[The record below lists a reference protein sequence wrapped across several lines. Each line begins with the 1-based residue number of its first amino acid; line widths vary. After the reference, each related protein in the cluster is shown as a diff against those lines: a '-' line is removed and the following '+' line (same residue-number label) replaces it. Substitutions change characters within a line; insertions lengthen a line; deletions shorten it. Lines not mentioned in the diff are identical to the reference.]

1 MDSLIS
7 RFDEVLK
14 NLDSKDSKDSKKE
27 ENELMKLNIYT
38 NKYFLESTAKAIKFE
53 TGEIGKYYS
62 SILCLKEI
70 KNAGNDKSLLE
81 SFESI
86 KEFISNDYSEIK
98 EYQKNKLCVLQKDH
112 IGTCTC
118 NSHTLLFN
126 NNPNNP
132 NNNNSKIIKKIT
144 NIYNTPGND
153 DYVFKNRSSRLF
165 PIVLSTLDE
174 YCIRNKNKKLKCAI
188 PLKEHATPF
197 MLATAYLDFLVFIVN
212 VKGVEVNDCDYFLFL
227 NKHKEYITTHFKKY
241 NRIMFDLNGN
251 TICPITQHT
260 FEIKDIG
267 DNNRDSRFNPSN
279 NDAQLGHLISRS
291 DSEYTTY
298 GSNITLMSRRGNLL
312 IGEHNFME
320 SVWID
325 ELRKIV
331 DYYSVL

>member
-7 RFDEVLK
+7 RFDQVLK
-14 NLDSKDSKDSKKE
+14 KLDSNDS
-27 ENELMKLNIYT
+27 NELMKLNIYT

-70 KNAGNDKSLLE
+70 KNGGNDKSLQE
-81 SFESI
+81 SFEAI
-86 KEFISNDYSEIK
+86 KEFVSNEYSEVK

-112 IGTCTC
+112 SGACTC

-126 NNPNNP
+126 N

-153 DYVFKNRSSRLF
+153 DYIYKNRSSRLF
-165 PIVLSTLDE
+165 PIVLSAEDE
-174 YCIRNKNKKLKCAI
+174 YSIRNKNKKLKCAI

-197 MLATAYLDFLVFIVN
+197 MLATAYLDFLIFIVN
-212 VKGVEVNDCDYFLFL
+212 VKGVEVNECDYSLFL

-241 NRIMFDLNGN
+241 NRLLFDSNGN
-251 TICPITQHT
+251 TICPITHHV

-267 DNNRDSRFNPSN
+267 DNNRDSRFNPSDT
-279 NDAQLGHLISRS
+279 DAQLGHLISRS
-291 DSEYTTY
+291 DSEFTTY

-312 IGEHNFME
+312 IGEHNFMD
-320 SVWID
+320 SVWIE

-331 DYYSVL
+331 SYYSVE